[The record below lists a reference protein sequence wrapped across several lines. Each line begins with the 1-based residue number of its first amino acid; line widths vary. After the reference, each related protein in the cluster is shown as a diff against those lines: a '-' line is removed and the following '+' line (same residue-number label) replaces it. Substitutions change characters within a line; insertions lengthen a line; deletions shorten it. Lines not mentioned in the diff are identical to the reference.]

1 MDFLLVPSD
10 FLLKP
15 FDFLMIAI
23 GVPCGSFWFPFDVP
37 VKPFHFLLLPCV
49 GSEFSTP
56 PPNRVRKIIYR
67 WHKGQPAPTGSRMFV
82 RSELMAQA
90 IQPF

>member
-1 MDFLLVPSD
+1 MGVRSELMAQAIQPFD

-37 VKPFHFLLLPCV
+37 VKPFDFLLLPCV
-49 GSEFSTP
+49 GTEFSTP
-56 PPNRVRKIIYR
+56 PQQ
-67 WHKGQPAPTGSRMFV
+67 GQ
-82 RSELMAQA
+82 ENN
-90 IQPF
+90 I